1 MSKQQP
7 GSIKIKPKRLSIRR
21 TARSPN
27 RMGSERLRHDAFDQ
41 DRESPLPP
49 EVRSRL
55 WTLFAQIERE
65 FESQYA
71 ENIALQERVE
81 ALNEKLDVVLSG
93 GEKILDGELSTEGG
107 PAKPGYGKKPSA
119 SQLMSQKLK
128 TTYKASTSKIVSSF
142 KTPNQVPSI
151 DCHRARS
158 YAGHR
163 DGVWEVSCAR
173 HSSTMIGTASADR
186 SARLWDAET
195 GQCLL
200 KYLGHNGSVNSIRF
214 HPADAIICTGSGD
227 GTCHIWRALDSTS
240 EQRSHPGSADEADN
254 ITDEEIDG
262 FDNADAGIAAIVLK
276 SPLCELKGHEGAVIA
291 ADWFTS
297 GKQVVTAS
305 WDRSAKLWDVE
316 TAEQVHQLTGHD
328 QELTH
333 TCTHPTQQLIVTSST
348 DTTFRL
354 WDFRTPSIHS
364 VNVFQGHSDTVRSTA
379 FTTKDIVVSGSD
391 DRTVKVWDLKNMRSP
406 LTTISTDSS
415 INRLSVSPVNNVIA
429 LPHDNRHIRLFD
441 ISGVRL
447 ARLPRRNG
455 QGHQRMVCC
464 TAWGEETS
472 AKACN
477 LFSCGFD
484 RRVLGWQ
491 VREEKD
497 K

>member
-1 MSKQQP
+1 MSKNQA

-21 TARSPN
+21 TRSPT
-27 RMGSERLRHDAFDQ
+27 RVRSERMRHEGYDQ
-41 DRESPLPP
+41 DRESSLPP
-49 EVRSRL
+49 ELRSRL
-55 WTLFAQIERE
+55 GSLFVQIERE
-65 FESQYA
+65 FECVHA
-71 ENIALQERVE
+71 ENLALQERVE
-81 ALNEKLDVVLSG
+81 ALNEKLDLVLSG
-93 GEKILDGELSTEGG
+93 GEKLVDGELTSEGG
-107 PAKPGYGKKPSA
+107 PGKLGYAKKQSA
-119 SQLMSQKLK
+119 SQLMSQKIK

-142 KTPNQVPSI
+142 KIPNQTTSKE
-151 DCHRARS
+151 CRRTRS
-158 YAGHR
+158 YTGHR

-173 HSSTMIGTASADR
+173 HTPTIIGTASADR
-186 SARLWDAET
+186 SARLWDVET

-200 KYLGHNGSVNSIRF
+200 RYLGHNGSVNSIRF
-214 HPADAIICTGSGD
+214 HPTDAIVCTGSGD
-227 GTCHIWRALDSTS
+227 GTCQIWRAIVPSP
-240 EQRSHPGSADEADN
+240 EQRSHPGSADEAEN
-254 ITDEEIDG
+254 ITDEELEDNMDG
-262 FDNADAGIAAIVLK
+262 SSSALLK
-276 SPLCELKGHEGAVIA
+276 TPTCELKGHEGAVIA

-297 GKQVVTAS
+297 GKQIVTAS
-305 WDRSAKLWDVE
+305 WDRTAKLWDVE

-406 LTTISTDSS
+406 LTTINTDSS
-415 INRLSVSPVNNVIA
+415 VNRLSVSPVNNIIA

-447 ARLPRRNG
+447 TRLPRRNG
-455 QGHQRMVCC
+455 QGHQRMVCS
-464 TAWGEETS
+464 TSWGEETS
-472 AKACN
+472 AKACCN